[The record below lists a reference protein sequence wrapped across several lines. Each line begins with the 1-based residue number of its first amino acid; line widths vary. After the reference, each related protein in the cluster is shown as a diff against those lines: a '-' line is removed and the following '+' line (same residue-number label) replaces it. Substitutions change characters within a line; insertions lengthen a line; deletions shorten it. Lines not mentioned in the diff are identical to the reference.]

1 MEFTNNLSNK
11 IIARNEIINSMIKE
25 NKELLEKNIK
35 YHLSIRY
42 FEDKINHFEKNY
54 KILSKQYSK
63 LILDYQD
70 EVEYI
75 KVLDKANNKL
85 LDSIDKRD
93 LDNNKLEDENNSLVN
108 KNEKLLNN
116 INELKIENNNLNTDI
131 KLLKEE
137 KEYYQ
142 NKCSTF
148 KSSLECNIC
157 ASDKISV
164 ILNPCGHVCCCV
176 NCVKRIESDNNLKKC
191 PICNSKFKDWKKIYL
206 PI

>member
-35 YHLSIRY
+35 YHLSVRY

-108 KNEKLLNN
+108 KN
-116 INELKIENNNLNTDI
+116 
-131 KLLKEE
+131 
-137 KEYYQ
+137 
-142 NKCSTF
+142 
-148 KSSLECNIC
+148 
-157 ASDKISV
+157 
-164 ILNPCGHVCCCV
+164 
-176 NCVKRIESDNNLKKC
+176 
-191 PICNSKFKDWKKIYL
+191 
-206 PI
+206 